1 LVVVVLWC
9 CMVVR
14 VIELDLVDLRA
25 DASDSG
31 ESGECGE
38 SDSGSGGMFG
48 DGHGGEHDA
57 VDETGAVCISF
68 DGNNRAFRVVAG
80 AEPDMELGCQGLLH
94 VEVCFKHGFII

>member
-1 LVVVVLWC
+1 
-9 CMVVR
+9 MVVR

-31 ESGECGE
+31 ESDESGECGE

-57 VDETGAVCISF
+57 VDDTGAVCISF
-68 DGNNRAFRVVAG
+68 DSNNRAFTVVAG
-80 AEPDMELGCQGLLH
+80 AEPDMDLGCQGLLH